1 MSESPTAPAARPRG
15 VLLDAFG
22 TLIDMEPPAPLL
34 ASALERA
41 GHPFPHDVVG
51 RALRAEIRH
60 YKANHLRGR
69 DPASVDALRLECAG
83 VLADALGTGAP
94 APAELLPLLLDSL
107 RFRLLPDA
115 APALD
120 ALAAAGVPVCLVS
133 NWDVSLRGVV
143 ERLGIADRLAAVCV
157 SAEVGAAKPDPAI
170 FRAALGALG
179 MGAHEV
185 VHCGDDPMLD
195 GEGARA
201 AGIRPVLIA
210 RAGEISDTHFTVISH
225 LGQLAS

>member
-1 MSESPTAPAARPRG
+1 M
-15 VLLDAFG
+15 
-22 TLIDMEPPAPLL
+22 
-34 ASALERA
+34 
-41 GHPFPHDVVG
+41 VG

-83 VLADALGTGAP
+83 VLADALGSGAP
-94 APAELLPLLLDSL
+94 APAVLLPLLLDSL

-157 SAEVGAAKPDPAI
+157 SAEVGAAKPDRRSSARRSARWAWARTRWCTAATIRCSTARGPAPP
-170 FRAALGALG
+170 AS
-179 MGAHEV
+179 
-185 VHCGDDPMLD
+185 
-195 GEGARA
+195 
-201 AGIRPVLIA
+201 PVLIA
-210 RAGEISDTHFTVISH
+210 RAGE
-225 LGQLAS
+225 